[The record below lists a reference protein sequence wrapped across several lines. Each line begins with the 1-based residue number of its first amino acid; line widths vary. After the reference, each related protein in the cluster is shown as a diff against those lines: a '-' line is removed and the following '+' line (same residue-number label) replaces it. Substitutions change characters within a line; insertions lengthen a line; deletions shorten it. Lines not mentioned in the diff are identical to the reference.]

1 MTGGGWFEEAIH
13 AHATQK
19 LEITQVLY
27 SSDTELQK
35 IVIFENPTFGR
46 VMTLDGVVQVTEGDE
61 FIYHEMMAH
70 VPILAHGSVRDVL
83 IVGGGDGGLL
93 EEVLK
98 HPVERATM
106 VEIDRGVVDLARR
119 YLPSVCKG
127 AFDDP
132 RAELV
137 IADGA
142 RHVAETDAR
151 YDVVLIDSTDPIGP
165 GEVLFQREFYAGCKR
180 CLKPGGILVTQNG
193 VAFVQGEELT
203 SSWRHFNALFADPA
217 AYAVAVP
224 TYIWGFMAL
233 GWASDDP
240 EHRRRPLA
248 TIEERYAAAGLDTR
262 YYNPGIHLGAFALPT
277 YMKELMR

>member
-1 MTGGGWFEEAIH
+1 VRAGGWFEEAIH

-19 LEITQVLY
+19 LEISQVLY
-27 SSDTELQK
+27 SSDTALQK

-46 VMTLDGVVQVTEGDE
+46 VMTLDDVVQVTEGDE

-70 VPILAHGSVRDVL
+70 VPILAHGAVRDVL

-98 HPVERATM
+98 HPVESATM
-106 VEIDRGVVDLARR
+106 VEIDRGVVDVARR
-119 YLPSVCKG
+119 YLPSIGKG

-132 RAELV
+132 RTDLV

-142 RHVAETDAR
+142 RFVAETEAR
-151 YDVVLIDSTDPIGP
+151 FDVVLIDSTDPIGP
-165 GEVLFQREFYAGCKR
+165 GEALFERSFYAGCKR
-180 CLKPGGILVTQNG
+180 CLRPGGIVVTQNG

-203 SSWRHFNALFADPA
+203 ATWRHFKALFADPA

-240 EHRRRPLA
+240 RHRRAPLEA
-248 TIEERYAAAGLDTR
+248 VRQRYAAAGLETR
-262 YYNPGIHLGAFALPT
+262 YYNPEIHLGAFALPN
-277 YMKELMR
+277 YMKALMR

>member
-1 MTGGGWFEEAIH
+1 MTAGGWFEEAIH

-27 SSDTELQK
+27 SSDTDLQK

-46 VMTLDGVVQVTEGDE
+46 VMTLDDVVQVTEGDE
-61 FIYHEMMAH
+61 FIYHEMLAH
-70 VPILAHGSVRDVL
+70 VPMLAHGAARDVL

-98 HPVERATM
+98 HPVVRATM
-106 VEIDRGVVDLARR
+106 VEIDRGVVDLARQ
-119 YLPSVCKG
+119 YLPSICKG

-132 RAELV
+132 RTDLV

-142 RHVAETDAR
+142 RFVAETEAR
-151 YDVVLIDSTDPIGP
+151 YDVILIDSTDPIGP
-165 GEVLFQREFYAGCKR
+165 GEVLFRRHFYAGCKR
-180 CLKPGGILVTQNG
+180 CLRPGGILVTQNG

-203 SSWRHFNALFADPA
+203 SSWRHFRALFTDPA

-240 EHRRRPLA
+240 DHRRRPLR

-262 YYNPGIHLGAFALPT
+262 YYNPEIHLGAFALPT
-277 YMKELMR
+277 YMKELMQ

>member
-1 MTGGGWFEEAIH
+1 MTGSGWFEEAIH

-19 LEITQVLY
+19 LEVTEVLY
-27 SSDTELQK
+27 RSQTPHQK

-46 VMTLDGVVQVTEGDE
+46 VMTLDDVVQVTEGDE

-70 VPILAHGSVRDVL
+70 VPILAHGAVSDVL

-98 HPVERATM
+98 HPVEHATM
-106 VEIDRGVVDLARR
+106 VEIDHGVVDLARR
-119 YLPSVCKG
+119 YLPSICKG
-127 AFDDP
+127 AFEDP
-132 RAELV
+132 RTELV

-142 RHVAETDAR
+142 QFVAETDSR
-151 YDVVLIDSTDPIGP
+151 YDVILIDSTDPIGP
-165 GEVLFQREFYAGCKR
+165 GEALFRHGFYAGCKR

-203 SSWRHFNALFADPA
+203 ASWRHFNALFIDPA

-233 GWASDDP
+233 GWASDET
-240 EHRRRPLA
+240 EHRRRTLE
-248 TIEERYAAAGLDTR
+248 TITGRYAAVGLDTR
-262 YYNPGIHLGAFALPT
+262 YYNPEIHLGAFALPT

>member
-1 MTGGGWFEEAIH
+1 MSGAGWFEEAIY

-19 LEITQVLY
+19 LEISRVLFR
-27 SSDTELQK
+27 SESEHQNIL
-35 IVIFENPTFGR
+35 VFENPTFGR
-46 VMTLDGVVQVTEGDE
+46 VLALDDVVQVTEGDE

-70 VPILAHGSVRDVL
+70 VPLLAHGAAEDVL

-98 HPVERATM
+98 HPVKRVTM
-106 VEIDRGVVDLARR
+106 VEIDRTVVDLAQRW
-119 YLPSVCKG
+119 LPSICRG

-142 RHVAETDAR
+142 RFAAETEAR
-151 YDVVLIDSTDPIGP
+151 FDLVLVDSTDPIGP
-165 GEVLFQREFYAGCKR
+165 GEALFRREFYAACKR

-203 SSWRHFNALFADPA
+203 SSWRHFDALFRDAA
-217 AYAVAVP
+217 AYTVAVP

-233 GWASDDP
+233 GWASDEPD
-240 EHRRRPLA
+240 HRRRPLEA
-248 TIEERYAAAGLDTR
+248 LEERYAAAGLETR
-262 YYNPGIHLGAFALPT
+262 YYNPALHRGAFALPN
-277 YMKELMR
+277 YIRELMR

>member
-1 MTGGGWFEEAIH
+1 MTAGGWFEEAIH

-19 LEITQVLY
+19 LEITHVLY

-35 IVIFENPTFGR
+35 IAIFENPTFGR
-46 VMTLDGVVQVTEGDE
+46 VMTLDDVVQVTEGDE

-70 VPILAHGSVRDVL
+70 VPILAHGAVRDAL

-106 VEIDRGVVDLARR
+106 VEIDRSVVDLARQ
-119 YLPSVCKG
+119 YLPAICKG

-132 RAELV
+132 RTDLV

-142 RHVAETDAR
+142 RFVAETEAR
-151 YDVVLIDSTDPIGP
+151 YDVVLIDSTDPVGP
-165 GEVLFQREFYAGCKR
+165 GEVLFQRDFYAGCKR

-203 SSWRHFNALFADPA
+203 SSWRHFRALFADPA

-240 EHRRRPLA
+240 DHRRRPLA
-248 TIEERYAAAGLDTR
+248 TIERRYAAAGLDTR
-262 YYNPGIHLGAFALPT
+262 YYNPEIHLGAFALPT
-277 YMKELMR
+277 YMRELMR

>member
-19 LEITQVLY
+19 LEIAQTLY
-27 SSDTELQK
+27 SSDTGLQK

-46 VMTLDGVVQVTEGDE
+46 VMALDDVVQVAEGDE
-61 FIYHEMMAH
+61 FIYHEMLAH
-70 VPILAHGSVRDVL
+70 VPILAHGAVRDVL

-98 HPVERATM
+98 HPVGRATM

-119 YLPSVCKG
+119 YLPSICKG

-132 RAELV
+132 RTELV

-142 RHVAETDAR
+142 RFVAETEAR
-151 YDVVLIDSTDPIGP
+151 YDVVLVDSTDPAGP
-165 GEVLFQREFYAGCKR
+165 GEALFQRGFYAGCKR

-193 VAFVQGEELT
+193 VAFVQGGELT
-203 SSWRHFNALFADPA
+203 SSWRHFNALFADAA

-240 EHRRRPLA
+240 GHRRRPLE
-248 TIEERYAAAGLDTR
+248 TIAGRYAAAGLDTR
-262 YYNPGIHLGAFALPT
+262 YYNPEIHLGAFALPT

>member
-1 MTGGGWFEEAIH
+1 VTGGGWFEEAIH

-19 LEITQVLY
+19 LEITEILY

-46 VMTLDGVVQVTEGDE
+46 VMTLDDVVQVTEGDE

-70 VPILAHGSVRDVL
+70 VPILAHGAVRDVL

-106 VEIDRGVVDLARR
+106 VEIDRSVVDLARR
-119 YLPSVCKG
+119 YLPSICKG

-142 RHVAETDAR
+142 HFVAGTDAR
-151 YDVVLIDSTDPIGP
+151 YDVVLIDSTDPVGP
-165 GEVLFQREFYAGCKR
+165 GEILFQREFYAGCKR

-203 SSWRHFNALFADPA
+203 SSWRHFNALFADAA

-240 EHRRRPLA
+240 AHRRRPLA
-248 TIEERYAAAGLDTR
+248 TIEKRHAAAGLDTR
-262 YYNPGIHLGAFALPT
+262 YYNPEIHLGAFALPT